1 DTNKTTIRKQ
11 QEVKAHNCVIGI
23 KIKLNKII
31 NINVLQNI
39 QSTPQKTL
47 IFIVVDTNLVILLLM
62 NCGDASNTLVSGHV
76 RL

>member
-1 DTNKTTIRKQ
+1 
-11 QEVKAHNCVIGI
+11 VIGI

-31 NINVLQNI
+31 NINALQNI

>member
-1 DTNKTTIRKQ
+1 F
-11 QEVKAHNCVIGI
+11 VIGI

-31 NINVLQNI
+31 NINALQNI

>member
-1 DTNKTTIRKQ
+1 KQ
-11 QEVKAHNCVIGI
+11 QELKAHNFVIGI

-31 NINVLQNI
+31 NVNVLQNI

>member
-1 DTNKTTIRKQ
+1 
-11 QEVKAHNCVIGI
+11 ELKAHNFVIGI

-31 NINVLQNI
+31 NINALQNI